1 MSEPLSQSPITIVRT
16 GAANIASVVAAMERL
31 QRTCIVTDDPRTVD
45 DAALLVLPGVG
56 TLAAAMTFLNARG
69 LTNVLRARI
78 AAARPTLAICLGMQ
92 ILLEGSEESPGIAG
106 LGATPGIAT
115 RFANA
120 PGEPT
125 LRIPQMGWNRVT
137 VSGNNG
143 ILISGTAYFANSYRL
158 TTPPPPATGWRCALT
173 NYGGTFVSAFE
184 RGTIVACQFHP
195 ELSGR
200 FGAQLIS
207 RWLERAAAAIGS
219 LPQGA
224 SR

>member
-1 MSEPLSQSPITIVRT
+1 VSASPDPSPITIVRT

-69 LTNVLRARI
+69 LTGVLRDRI
-78 AAARPTLAICLGMQ
+78 AAARPVLAICLGMQ
-92 ILLEGSEESPGIAG
+92 ILLEGSEESPGVAG
-106 LGATPGIAT
+106 LGVAPGVAT
-115 RFANA
+115 RFTNTV
-120 PGEPT
+120 GESQ
-125 LRIPQMGWNRVT
+125 LRIPQMGWNRVG
-137 VSGNNG
+137 VSDGNG
-143 ILISGTAYFANSYRL
+143 ILTSGTTYFANSYRL
-158 TTPPPPATGWRCALT
+158 EAPPPAATGWRSAFT
-173 NYGGTFVSAFE
+173 GYGGTFVSAIE

-207 RWLERAAAAIGS
+207 RWLEHAAAAIGS
-219 LPQGA
+219 VPQGA